1 MTADAGIIKARLEQ
15 GDRQRI
21 AKAIGVA
28 APTISNVIT
37 GAYRPRTEKGR
48 KTLRK
53 VQVAVAR
60 AVKMKVE
67 DVFPP
72 EQAA

>member
-21 AKAIGVA
+21 AKAIGVP

-60 AVKMKVE
+60 AVGMRVA

>member
-1 MTADAGIIKARLEQ
+1 MTADAQIIKARLEY
-15 GDRQRI
+15 GSRKKI
-21 AKAIGVA
+21 AEMLRVP
-28 APTISNVIT
+28 APTVSNVIT
-37 GAYRPRTEKGR
+37 GAYRPRTERGR

-72 EQAA
+72 EKAA